1 MEPDDFDETQMFGAE
16 ALQPLAIQ
24 KPLPPVV
31 PENTNPLAAFFRA
44 PGLHVKL
51 PTGGAFLPANEFDP
65 TLANDLPIY
74 PMRAAD
80 ELLLKSPDA
89 LMSGHAIISLI
100 KSCVPGIRDPKKIS
114 TPDLDVL
121 LLAIRA
127 ATFGD
132 SMDLEVECPSCN
144 RDNSFTC
151 SLGAIMST
159 VTDVPHENPVRM
171 TDAVVVHV
179 RPYTLEVAT
188 RVALAT
194 FEEARKIQ
202 GAEDLPSEERTQIV
216 NDCYDRLN
224 VLNMRALASS
234 IVKVVVPGSVV
245 ENPQHIAEFVGNT
258 DRNWIEKIEERLKLI
273 NSMGIDKTVAVQCA
287 GCEHE
292 WKAAIEFN
300 PSSFFAK
307 GS

>member
-1 MEPDDFDETQMFGAE
+1 MEPDDFDETQFFGAD
-16 ALQPLAIQ
+16 ALKPLVAQ

-31 PENTNPLAAFFRA
+31 PENANPLAAFFRA

-51 PTGGAFLPANEFDP
+51 PTGGAFLPENEFDP
-65 TLANDLPIY
+65 TLAHDLPVY

-89 LMSGHAIISLI
+89 LMSGHAIIGLI

-132 SMDLEVECPSCN
+132 TMELEVECPECEQE
-144 RDNSFTC
+144 NSFTC

-159 VTDVPHENPVRM
+159 VTSVPHENPVRM
-171 TDAVVVHV
+171 TDDVVVYV
-179 RPYTLEVAT
+179 RPYTLEIAT

-202 GAEDLPSEERTQIV
+202 GAEDLPSEERTKIV
-216 NDCYDRLN
+216 NECYDNLN
-224 VLNMRALASS
+224 RLNMRALASS

-245 ENPQHIAEFVGNT
+245 SNPNHIAEFIGNT
-258 DRNWIEKIEERLKLI
+258 DRNWIEKIEDRLKAV
-273 NSMGIDKTVAVQCA
+273 NAMGIDKTVAAQCA
-287 GCEHE
+287 ACEHE

-300 PSSFFAK
+300 PSTFFAK
-307 GS
+307 SS

>member
-1 MEPDDFDETQMFGAE
+1 MEPDDFDEAQMFGAA
-16 ALQPLAIQ
+16 ALTPLAVQ
-24 KPLPPVV
+24 KPAPPV
-31 PENTNPLAAFFRA
+31 PENGNPLAAFFRA

-51 PTGGAFLPANEFDP
+51 PTGGAFLPPNEFDP
-65 TLANDLPIY
+65 TLATDLPIY

-132 SMDLEVECPSCN
+132 SMDLELDCPSCDTEN
-144 RDNSFTC
+144 TFTC
-151 SLGAIMST
+151 SLGAVMAT
-159 VTDVPHENPVRM
+159 VVNVPHENIVRLN
-171 TDAVVVHV
+171 DEVVAYI

-202 GAEDLPSEERTQIV
+202 GAEDLEGDERTKIV
-216 NDCYDRLN
+216 NECYDRLN
-224 VLNMRALASS
+224 LLNMRGLVSS
-234 IVKVVVPGSVV
+234 IVKVVVPNAIVTDPNYIS
-245 ENPQHIAEFVGNT
+245 EFISNT
-258 DRNWIEKIEERLKLI
+258 DRNWIEKIENKVKEV
-273 NSMGIDKTVAVQCA
+273 NAMGIDKTVAVECTACQ
-287 GCEHE
+287 HS
-292 WKAAIEFN
+292 WKAAIEFD
-300 PSSFFAK
+300 PSTFFGK
-307 GS
+307 NS

>member
-1 MEPDDFDETQMFGAE
+1 MEPDDFDEHAMFGAE
-16 ALQPLAIQ
+16 ALKPLAVQ

-31 PENTNPLAAFFRA
+31 PENTNPLTSYFRA

-51 PTGGAFLPANEFDP
+51 PTGGAFLPEAEFDP
-65 TLANDLPIY
+65 TLAGDLPVY
-74 PMRAAD
+74 PMRSAD

-89 LMSGHAIISLI
+89 LMSGHAIVNLI

-132 SMDLEVECPSCN
+132 SMDIDVPCPSCGVE
-144 RDNSFTC
+144 NSFTC
-151 SLGAIMST
+151 SLGQIMST
-159 VTDVPHENPVRM
+159 VVNVPHENPVRLS
-171 TDAVVVHV
+171 DEVVVYV

-188 RVALAT
+188 KVALAT

-202 GAEDLPSEERTQIV
+202 ASEDLEGEERAKVV

-224 VLNMRALASS
+224 VLNMRALAAS

-245 ENPQHIAEFVGNT
+245 DNPRFISEFIGNT
-258 DRNWIEKIEERLKLI
+258 DRNWIEKIENKLKEVNAL
-273 NSMGIDKTVAVQCA
+273 GIDKTVAVQCS
-287 GCEHE
+287 GCGHD
-292 WKAAIEFN
+292 WKAAIEFD
-300 PSSFFAK
+300 PSTFFAK